1 MTVWLHPPD
10 ARQEA
15 GFYRFLF
22 AALRRHAGARLASG
36 PRPLPRLEQP
46 RQHESV
52 WIEWDGARILMDM
65 SDHVFLFD
73 LPALERCDLYFKA
86 NMNPALAR
94 NILAQAGLENHAA
107 KLRPYLFL
115 PPTLAGC
122 AWLERGLRPLRR
134 GNGRPFDFCHVVG
147 VYENPFLAGTPPEA
161 SRDVAA
167 DPRTSHFWTRC
178 QIQRALQASGM
189 KGICRLTNRG
199 NPTLLDAG
207 GVVRANLDPRL
218 FMLAIAASR
227 VTVLNTLPHAVLPW
241 KAMESIALGVP
252 FVVERR
258 PLAAMPLEL
267 ELVPG
272 RHYLELLPELPG
284 FDENADPDD
293 IRAYRLFP
301 EIRLERLRE
310 RAEWLRDEIRNR
322 ERMAELRAEVDAYR
336 RRVLAPAAIVQHL
349 AETVARAAGKG
360 NGA

>member
-10 ARQEA
+10 SRQDA

-52 WIEWDGARILMDM
+52 WIEWDGIRILMDM

-73 LPALERCDLYFKA
+73 LPALKLCDVYFKA
-86 NMNPALAR
+86 NLNPPLAR
-94 NILAQAGLENHAA
+94 KILGRAGLADDEA
-107 KLRPYLFL
+107 KIQPFLFL

-122 AWLERGLRPLRR
+122 ARLERGLRPFRR
-134 GNGRPFDFCHVVG
+134 GNWRPFDFCHVVG
-147 VYENPFLAGTPPEA
+147 VYENPFLAGVPPEA

-167 DPRTSHFWTRC
+167 DLRTSHFWARY
-178 QIQRALQASGM
+178 QIQNALRASGM
-189 KGICRLTNRG
+189 KGVSRLTNRG
-199 NPTLLDAG
+199 NPALLDAG

-218 FMLAIAASR
+218 FMLAMAASR
-227 VTVLNTLPHAVLPW
+227 VAVLNTLPHAVFPW

-258 PLAAMPLEL
+258 PLAVMPPEL

-284 FDENADPDD
+284 FDESADPDD
-293 IRAYRLFP
+293 VRAYRLFP
-301 EIRLERLRE
+301 KIRLDRLRE

-336 RRVLAPAAIVQHL
+336 RRVLAPAAIVRHL